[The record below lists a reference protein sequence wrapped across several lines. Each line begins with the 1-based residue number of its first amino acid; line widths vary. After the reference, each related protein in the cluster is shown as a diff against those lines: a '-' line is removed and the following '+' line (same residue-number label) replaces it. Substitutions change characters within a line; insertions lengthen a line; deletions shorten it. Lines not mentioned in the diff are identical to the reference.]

1 MNFFEDFA
9 TKGPL
14 FKELQDVGLIR
25 KAFDREVIGELIG
38 WGWYE
43 ELYDEDEPDFDRLD
57 TLPIY
62 VVYLNEFQRDAIKSL
77 INSYTPFDAVKKAGH
92 FFDFLVVNTDLKI
105 ICGMG
110 LGRKNRFFSY
120 MSADGS
126 QFDNKDEANEQLLRD
141 SMPWDF
147 LTKLKEIVEEIGQ
160 EMFSRDSIPGNPESL
175 EMALDEGPNDE
186 GYFYLEDDDL
196 EMSEEELRGYI
207 YDLALHDENID
218 DDGAMLQVLFPKFE
232 TYELNTGDY

>member
-1 MNFFEDFA
+1 MNVFEDIA
-9 TKGPL
+9 SKGPL
-14 FKELQDVGLIR
+14 FQQLQESGLIR

-43 ELYDEDEPDFDRLD
+43 ELYAEDEPDFDRLD

-62 VVYLNEFQRDAIKSL
+62 VIYLNEYQRDAMESL
-77 INSYTPFDAVKKAGH
+77 INCYKPLEAVKKAGH
-92 FFDFLVVNTDLKI
+92 FFDFLVVNADLKL

-120 MSADGS
+120 MSANGS
-126 QFDNKDEANEQLLRD
+126 PFDHEDVANEQLLID

-147 LTKLKEIVEEIGQ
+147 LSKLQETLEGLGQ
-160 EMFSRDSIPGNPESL
+160 EMFNSDSIPGNPESL
-175 EMALDEGPNDE
+175 QMTLDAGPNDE
-186 GYFYLEDDDL
+186 GYYYLEDDDL
-196 EMSEEELRGYI
+196 EMFEDELRGYI
-207 YDLALHDENID
+207 YDLEIHDENID
-218 DDGAMLQVLFPKFE
+218 DAGSMLQVIFPTLE